1 MSKHELEGKF
11 NPKDFED
18 EIYENWEKKGYF
30 KPSNDKSKKPY
41 TIVIPPPNITGRLH
55 MGHAL
60 DETLQDILIRYKRM
74 AGFNALWVPGT
85 DHASIAT
92 EAKIVAKLKEEGITL
107 VLDDYGT
114 GYSNAYRLSNLTP
127 HYIKIDRVL
136 TQKALSS
143 NYERSILIYI
153 IEMAHSLRL
162 NVCIEGV
169 ETEEEL
175 QEIKKLNPDYIQGYL
190 FGKPVPEDEF
200 YNRQIKKK

>member
-1 MSKHELEGKF
+1 M
-11 NPKDFED
+11 
-18 EIYENWEKKGYF
+18 
-30 KPSNDKSKKPY
+30 
-41 TIVIPPPNITGRLH
+41 
-55 MGHAL
+55 
-60 DETLQDILIRYKRM
+60 
-74 AGFNALWVPGT
+74 
-85 DHASIAT
+85 
-92 EAKIVAKLKEEGITL
+92 
-107 VLDDYGT
+107 DDYGT

-153 IEMAHSLRL
+153 IEMAHSLKL

-190 FGKPVPEDEF
+190 FGNQYQKMSFTIDKLRRNNSSFFEF
-200 YNRQIKKK
+200 YINLIDGRLLKV

>member
-74 AGFNALWVPGT
+74 AGYNALWVPGT

-114 GYSNAYRLSNLTP
+114 LEVGKNADLVCLKENPLDAISNVR
-127 HYIKIDRVL
+127 KIDKVI
-136 TQKALSS
+136 KDGA
-143 NYERSILIYI
+143 
-153 IEMAHSLRL
+153 
-162 NVCIEGV
+162 VVV
-169 ETEEEL
+169 E
-175 QEIKKLNPDYIQGYL
+175 K
-190 FGKPVPEDEF
+190 
-200 YNRQIKKK
+200 